1 MSVWGGVGLRDLKT
15 IEYMV
20 RWVSQLDG
28 KYANDFYEKGE
39 DAKTKSK
46 KERSNHY
53 KMNVFQNMIRST
65 QFNSDSSISK

>member
-1 MSVWGGVGLRDLKT
+1 MGWSGDKGLET

-39 DAKTKSK
+39 DAKSKSK
-46 KERSNHY
+46 KKRSNHY
-53 KMNVFQNMIRST
+53 GMNVFQNMIRST
-65 QFNSDSSISK
+65 QFKSDSSISK